1 MITKA
6 ILLPAADCDWSGCGQ
21 PAPVEVLVTIHG
33 EPARF
38 ACPLGCYCVGHA
50 VITGIDAQARYGGGL
65 WYQPRPPMA
74 GHVTTVSLAVP
85 ALRRW
90 RPLDSDLAAGAAARR
105 NPRSSLHPGG
115 QTS

>member
-21 PAPVEVLVTIHG
+21 PGTVKVLVTIHG

-38 ACPLGCYCVGHA
+38 ACPLRCYCIGHA

-74 GHVTTVSLAVP
+74 GHVTTVSLA
-85 ALRRW
+85 
-90 RPLDSDLAAGAAARR
+90 AGAGARR
-105 NPRSSLHPGG
+105 DPRSSSHPGG
-115 QTS
+115 RIS